1 MKAYFA
7 LFSLA
12 TLASLI
18 TTPIIRRLC
27 QRFELLDVPTDGR
40 RLHRQAI
47 PRLGGVALYL
57 SCVFALV
64 TLPIFDR
71 ELAQSLF
78 GGRSELFAVFVSSTL
93 VLCLGIYDD
102 LKGTNAVVKFV
113 GLGLIASL
121 FYALGGR
128 VDALSVP
135 FVGSLQLP
143 AIVSY
148 LITVLWLVGIANA
161 FNLIDGM
168 DGLASGAAL
177 FSSLVILV
185 VSISQ
190 GRPLMIVVALV
201 LSGALAGFLRYNFN
215 PASIFLGDSGALFI
229 GFLLAA
235 LSVLG
240 VQKATTAVAI
250 VVPILAF
257 GFPMVDTA
265 MTMGRRLISGRPIFE
280 GDAEHIHHMLL
291 ARGWSQRR
299 AALVLYGVCAAFG
312 LTAMV
317 FPVTGSKLTGFMLFV
332 ISVAVIIA
340 VGHLRYHEV
349 DELTAGVKRNVVDR
363 RLKVANNIRVRR
375 AARSL
380 SKASDLH
387 EMFEALRHMLE
398 FNEFN
403 FATAQVGQPGRAE
416 LNERAFKASLSR
428 HPKQALELKNGRVY
442 WSWSSD
448 GGDVE
453 TLIRSRSAW
462 SFQLPL
468 VKDGVE
474 WGWLNFYRSFA
485 SEGLLVDTNYLSD
498 LFRQEFTNATARL
511 ISLHEASVSLA
522 EMAVDITPEKIPG

>member
-113 GLGLIASL
+113 GLGLLASL

-135 FVGSLQLP
+135 FVGSLPLP

-185 VSISQ
+185 VSI
-190 GRPLMIVVALV
+190 
-201 LSGALAGFLRYNFN
+201 
-215 PASIFLGDSGALFI
+215 
-229 GFLLAA
+229 
-235 LSVLG
+235 
-240 VQKATTAVAI
+240 
-250 VVPILAF
+250 
-257 GFPMVDTA
+257 
-265 MTMGRRLISGRPIFE
+265 
-280 GDAEHIHHMLL
+280 
-291 ARGWSQRR
+291 
-299 AALVLYGVCAAFG
+299 
-312 LTAMV
+312 
-317 FPVTGSKLTGFMLFV
+317 
-332 ISVAVIIA
+332 
-340 VGHLRYHEV
+340 
-349 DELTAGVKRNVVDR
+349 
-363 RLKVANNIRVRR
+363 
-375 AARSL
+375 
-380 SKASDLH
+380 
-387 EMFEALRHMLE
+387 
-398 FNEFN
+398 
-403 FATAQVGQPGRAE
+403 
-416 LNERAFKASLSR
+416 
-428 HPKQALELKNGRVY
+428 
-442 WSWSSD
+442 
-448 GGDVE
+448 
-453 TLIRSRSAW
+453 
-462 SFQLPL
+462 
-468 VKDGVE
+468 
-474 WGWLNFYRSFA
+474 
-485 SEGLLVDTNYLSD
+485 
-498 LFRQEFTNATARL
+498 
-511 ISLHEASVSLA
+511 
-522 EMAVDITPEKIPG
+522 